1 MIKKSRLIIGISF
14 ILLTGCPEQKDP
26 PPERPPGVRIIP
38 YSGGLQLTEQGIR
51 AKAGPT
57 NTIVIEWEALPSNIV
72 LDRYDVY
79 RSVEPDQ
86 NFRRVLSA
94 GGSGLPIAE
103 DDSVKVDTTY
113 YYYVLAV
120 NSLQVESDV
129 QQYFESPDSI
139 AVYVQSFTLGSKV
152 TSLLHP
158 TSIDTVVTTKP
169 TFLWCPGG
177 FPLNYVV
184 RIGIGS
190 ITSPIT
196 VWTASAPLS
205 IFELDCNNE
214 QLREFLTYHD
224 SSYAAQFQQGDSLFA
239 GANVVTILR
248 DQNVLKSPR
257 LSKTTYFWRVDAIY
271 GARHASASRWEP
283 FLVNRDY

>member
-1 MIKKSRLIIGISF
+1 MC

-26 PPERPPGVRIIP
+26 DPERPPGVRIIP
-38 YSGGLQLTEQGIR
+38 YSGALQLTEQGIR

-57 NTIVIEWEALPSNIV
+57 HTILIEWEALPSNIV
-72 LDRYDVY
+72 LDRYDIY
-79 RSVEPDQ
+79 RSAEPDQ

-113 YYYVLAV
+113 YYYVVAV

-129 QQYFESPDSI
+129 QNYFESPDSM
-139 AVYVQSFTLGSKV
+139 AVYVQSFTLGPKV
-152 TSLLHP
+152 TTFFHP
-158 TSIDTVVTTKP
+158 TAFDTVVTTKP
-169 TFLWCPGG
+169 TFRWCPGG

-196 VWTASAPLS
+196 VWTASAPIS

-224 SSYAAQFQQGDSLFA
+224 STYVAQVGDSLMA
-239 GANVVTILR
+239 GAPEVTIPR
-248 DQNVLKSPR
+248 NVNILKSPR
-257 LSKTTYFWRVDAIY
+257 LSKTTFFWRVDAIY
-271 GARHASASRWEP
+271 GIRHASASRWEP